1 MRIILSIHQRLNP
14 DSGSAGATWHLSDS
28 FRKLGH
34 SAEVLSFD
42 DVPTR
47 IPKVVRPVIFPEY
60 VALRLRQL
68 TSGRQVDVIDASASD
83 SWVWGAIRSRD
94 GSGPLLVARTHG
106 LAHIRYSE
114 MLTHY
119 RAGTMNLNLRQRL
132 LYPGGLRLWEVA
144 KSLRQADL
152 TLYLNGTD
160 LDYAVENL
168 GIDREKARTIP
179 NGVPDTFMD
188 LPVNLDGDQS
198 GKPIRIAQIGRY
210 SLPKGVSFGAP
221 ALNNVLRRHPTVRVT
236 FAGTGGRPEN
246 VLGAFDPAVRDRIE
260 VRPRY
265 ERSELPAILEGHQ
278 IKLFPTLQEGFGMAL
293 VEAMACGLAPVATM
307 IGGPREIVQD
317 EVNGLLVPPRDSE
330 AIEKALERLI
340 ADPKLLERLRRN
352 AYKSAQAYPWRRIAE
367 RTISLYEEAL
377 ERKHHRRKA

>member
-14 DSGSAGATWHLSDS
+14 DSGSAGVTWHLRQS
-28 FRKLGH
+28 FRTLGH
-34 SAEVLSFD
+34 SAAILSFD
-42 DVPTR
+42 DLSTR
-47 IPKVVRPVIFPEY
+47 IPKVVRPIIFPEY
-60 VALRLRQL
+60 VALRLGHL
-68 TSGRQVDVIDASASD
+68 TAGRQVDVIDASASD
-83 SWVWGAIRSRD
+83 SWVWGAVRSRRS
-94 GSGPLLVARTHG
+94 SGPLLVARTHG

-160 LDYAVENL
+160 LDYAVKNL
-168 GIDREKARTIP
+168 GVDPEKARVIS
-179 NGVPDTFMD
+179 NGVPDTFLD
-188 LPVNLDGDQS
+188 LPVVLDGDQGGQS
-198 GKPIRIAQIGRY
+198 IRIAQIGRY
-210 SLPKGVSFGAP
+210 SQPKGVSFGSA
-221 ALNNVLRRHPTVRVT
+221 ALNNVLRRHPNVRVT
-236 FAGTGGRPEN
+236 FAGTGAPPEN
-246 VLGAFDPAVRDRIE
+246 VLGGFDPAVRGRIE

-307 IGGPREIVQD
+307 TGGPREIVQD

-330 AIEKALERLI
+330 AIETALERLI
-340 ADPKLLERLRRN
+340 ADPGLLARLRRN
-352 AYKSAQAYPWRRIAE
+352 AYESAQAYPWRRIAE
-367 RTISLYEEAL
+367 RTISLYEEAI
-377 ERKHHRRKA
+377 ERKNERA

>member
-1 MRIILSIHQRLNP
+1 MRIILTIHQRLNP
-14 DSGSAGATWHLSDS
+14 DSGSAGASWHLSRS
-28 FRKLGH
+28 FRDLGH
-34 SAEVLSFD
+34 SVEVLSFD
-42 DVPTR
+42 DVSTR
-47 IPKVVRPVIFPEY
+47 IPKVVRPMIFPEY

-68 TSGRQVDVIDASASD
+68 TSGQQVDVIDASASD
-83 SWVWGAIRSRD
+83 SWVWGAVRSRS
-94 GSGPLLVARTHG
+94 GAGPLLVARTHG
-106 LAHIRYSE
+106 LAHIRHGE

-119 RAGTMNLNLRQRL
+119 RAGTLDLNLRQRL

-160 LDYAVENL
+160 LDYAVKHL
-168 GIDREKARTIP
+168 GVDPEKARVTS

-188 LPVNLDGDQS
+188 LPLELDGDQIS
-198 GKPIRIAQIGRY
+198 ESIRIAQVGRY
-210 SLPKGVSFGAP
+210 SPPKGVSFGAA
-221 ALNNVLRRHPTVRVT
+221 ALNNVLRRHPSVRVT
-236 FAGTGGRPEN
+236 FAGTGAPPEN
-246 VLGAFDPAVRDRIE
+246 VLGGFDPAVRDRIE

-340 ADPKLLERLRRN
+340 ADPGLLGRLRRN
-352 AYKSAQAYPWRRIAE
+352 AYESAQAYPWRHIAE
-367 RTISLYEEAL
+367 RTISLYEEAI
-377 ERKHHRRKA
+377 ERKDQRA